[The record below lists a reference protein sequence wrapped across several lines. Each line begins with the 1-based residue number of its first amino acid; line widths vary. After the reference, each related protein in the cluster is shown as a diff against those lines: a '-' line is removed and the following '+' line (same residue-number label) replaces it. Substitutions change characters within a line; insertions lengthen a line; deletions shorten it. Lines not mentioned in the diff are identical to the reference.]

1 MCKIYL
7 KLLLILI
14 FFNLSPLKAENIKS
28 IEFIGNDRIPD
39 ETIKMLSK
47 VEDNDLIN
55 EEKINQILKN
65 LYSSNFFEDIE
76 IIFEQNKLTIKVI
89 EYPLINQVN
98 FLGIKSKTILEKI
111 TENLNLKNRS
121 SYNPILF
128 KDDISKINSNLKK
141 LGYYF
146 ADIKTFVED
155 LSDNKVNLNY
165 TINIGDKA
173 KINRISFI
181 GNKIFKDSKLKNIIL
196 SEEYKFW
203 KIISGKKYLN
213 EDLIEFDKRLLKN
226 FYLNKGYHDVEI
238 NSSFAKISNKNG
250 FDLIYNIQANEKFY
264 FNDLKLNLPIDYNKE
279 NFNRIDVLF
288 DKLKD
293 EPYSINSV
301 NEIIEEIEFI
311 VLDEQFESTKAIVN
325 KKIMSN
331 KIDLD
336 FNIELV
342 ERFTIERINISGN
355 TVTQESVIRNNLSI
369 DEGDTFNEILTKK
382 SENNIKSL
390 NLFRNVEAKVSNGTN
405 EKTKIINIEVEEK
418 PTGEIMAGAGFGT
431 EGGSFSFGVKENNYL
446 GRGVSLDANFTLSDD
461 SIKGNLGIINPNYKN
476 SDKSLIVN
484 IETSET
490 DKLSDFGYKT
500 NKNGFLIGTNFEYL
514 NDLILGLG
522 TSTYYEK
529 IETDSSASARQKKM
543 KGNYFDTFAK
553 INLDYDKRNQK
564 FRPSRG
570 FRSYYN
576 LDLPIIS
583 KTSTLKNTYDL
594 NYYKS
599 FYEEN
604 ITSAKFLFKTSNS
617 INNKDIKLSERLFIP
632 SSRLRGFEYGKTGPK
647 DGGDYVGGNFLT
659 AVNFNTNIPQLF
671 PTAENFEFLFFI
683 DAANIWGVDYDSS
696 LDKNNDIRSSFGIA
710 VDWMTVAGPLNFS
723 LAQPITKSNSDTVET
738 FRFNL
743 GTTF

>member
-279 NFNRIDVLF
+279 NFNRINVLF

-529 IETDSSASARQKKM
+529 IETDSSASARQKKNER
-543 KGNYFDTFAK
+543 K
-553 INLDYDKRNQK
+553 
-564 FRPSRG
+564 
-570 FRSYYN
+570 
-576 LDLPIIS
+576 
-583 KTSTLKNTYDL
+583 
-594 NYYKS
+594 
-599 FYEEN
+599 
-604 ITSAKFLFKTSNS
+604 LF
-617 INNKDIKLSERLFIP
+617 
-632 SSRLRGFEYGKTGPK
+632 
-647 DGGDYVGGNFLT
+647 
-659 AVNFNTNIPQLF
+659 
-671 PTAENFEFLFFI
+671 
-683 DAANIWGVDYDSS
+683 
-696 LDKNNDIRSSFGIA
+696 
-710 VDWMTVAGPLNFS
+710 
-723 LAQPITKSNSDTVET
+723 
-738 FRFNL
+738 
-743 GTTF
+743 

>member
-279 NFNRIDVLF
+279 NFNRINVLF

-301 NEIIEEIEFI
+301 NEIIEEIELI

>member
-65 LYSSNFFEDIE
+65 LYSSNFFEDIK

-279 NFNRIDVLF
+279 NFNRINVLF

>member
-279 NFNRIDVLF
+279 NFNRINVLF